1 MVEKLFSK
9 FLEPNFTLFGKTLA
23 PVPPSPVL
31 DDGIKFD
38 GTKWILAP
46 FGGGG
51 ENNTSSNVGLG
62 AGWALA
68 KVGVDLPFK
77 SIIVL
82 PPLLITVNPN
92 DITISLTGGIPPSYV
107 LMCYGREVTN
117 GIDFMCL
124 TGGKFDENPTES
136 ERENIMPNAG
146 TFKRMTFFIFE
157 QKNAIQTI
165 TLRKNGADA
174 NQSLT
179 IPASTTGTFQDLV
192 NTDSFVS
199 GDKFSY
205 KLDISGAG
213 TFSVSNSA
221 MEIEA

>member
-1 MVEKLFSK
+1 MVEKLFGR
-9 FLEPNFTLFGKTLA
+9 FIEPPFTLFGKRLA

-38 GTKWILAP
+38 GTEWILAP

-82 PPLLITVNPN
+82 PPLSITVNPN
-92 DITISLTGGIPPSYV
+92 DITISLTGGIPPSFLV
-107 LMCYGREVTN
+107 NNCAKEVTVGVDYLN
-117 GIDFMCL
+117 LVGI
-124 TGGKFDENPTES
+124 ES
-136 ERENIMPNAG
+136 ENSDETLRQNVMPNSG
-146 TFKRMTFFIFE
+146 TLERMSFE
-157 QKNAIQTI
+157 I
-165 TLRKNGADA
+165 TSQRDTDNDIKLRKNGVDG
-174 NQSLT
+174 NQFLL
-179 IPASTTGTFQDLV
+179 IPASTTGLFQDLS

-205 KLDISGAG
+205 ELDIAGAG
-213 TFSVSNSA
+213 VFAVGSTA
-221 MEIEA
+221 IEVT